1 MYQIV
6 FFLPHLLILVG
17 GDGNELGLLEDV
29 RPKGGVR
36 QLEDV
41 VGPHQVEPRLVLV
54 HRVEDSLQV
63 QYQKEEESKWVDR
76 GAPEMITMGGVIGSG
91 GMASAVILV
100 TPHLTIFVLSLVL
113 YIGGN
118 LCIPVM
124 PGRSAAP
131 PPPFATRGGRRGE
144 RKK

>member
-1 MYQIV
+1 MKCVFKYLFNMYQIV

-54 HRVEDSLQV
+54 HRVEDGLQV
-63 QYQKEEESKWVDR
+63 PK
-76 GAPEMITMGGVIGSG
+76 
-91 GMASAVILV
+91 
-100 TPHLTIFVLSLVL
+100 
-113 YIGGN
+113 
-118 LCIPVM
+118 
-124 PGRSAAP
+124 
-131 PPPFATRGGRRGE
+131 RRGIKMGWLG
-144 RKK
+144 RPRNDNNGWCDWKWGGWRLRSFSSLPT